1 MRIFV
6 GTLKTIENEFEEC
19 VASIERQTYQN
30 FEHFVFEDLP
40 NKEAHDTLYRSF
52 MERSDEFDLLVKVDA
67 DMVIENEALFEGIVE
82 RFEEHPQL
90 QDLEIAVQ
98 DFFSDRL
105 IWGMHAYHRSVEW
118 ETNDEDLFVD
128 RAQIPSDRHMYDEEE
143 LAPAAIHCKNPS
155 PFQAFHYGVHKAL
168 KMIQP
173 GRWPKNASHAWFHW
187 RNIQE
192 TRDHFLRTG
201 DRRLGFA
208 VLGAELAIREDIRPE
223 HVSYSNPRLRRYFET
238 FEDLDA
244 GDLHTEIERQA
255 HFDFLPDR
263 LRRPLLLYRDRL
275 QSAFRRLFPN
285 PVD

>member
-52 MERSDEFDLLVKVDA
+52 MERSDEFDLMVKVDA
-67 DMVIENEALFEGIVE
+67 DMVIENENLFAGIVE

-90 QDLEIAVQ
+90 KDLEIAVH

-105 IWGMHAYHRSVEW
+105 IWGMHAYRNTMTW
-118 ETNDEDLFVD
+118 ETNEENLFVD
-128 RAQIPSDRHMYDEEE
+128 RATVSSDEHVHDDEE

-173 GRWPKNASHAWFHW
+173 GRWPKDASYAQFHW
-187 RNIQE
+187 RNIEE
-192 TRDHFLRTG
+192 TRDHFRRTG

-223 HVSYSNPRLRRYFET
+223 HVSYSNPHLRRRFEA
-238 FEDLDA
+238 FDDLDA
-244 GDLHTEIERQA
+244 EDLRAEVERQA
-255 HFDFLPDR
+255 PYAFLPDR
-263 LRRPLLLYRDRL
+263 LRRPVLLYRDRL
-275 QSAFRRLFPN
+275 QSAFRR
-285 PVD
+285 